1 MIPISVSQAR
11 QQFPSIIDR
20 VFAGDSFVVTKQR
33 LPVAEIRPIRREV
46 RVGKKRIIPA
56 ATRILRDLQGSS
68 LDVVSQWRDAA
79 WKGTNGR

>member
-33 LPVAEIRPIRREV
+33 LPVAEIRPVRREPAM
-46 RVGKKRIIPA
+46 RKKRIIPA
-56 ATRILRDLQGSS
+56 ATQIFSHLQGPSV
-68 LDVVSQWRDAA
+68 DIVNQWRDAA
-79 WKGTNGR
+79 WKGVNGR